1 MSSVSGNNVILKGA
15 SLYKSFYADRREL
28 PVLKG
33 VDIEVFRGEN
43 LMICGPS
50 GAGKST
56 LLHLLGL
63 LNEPTTGKVFFNGE
77 EVTSASE
84 SRKANIR
91 NRDFGFVFQFYHLLP
106 DLSAAENVILPLMV
120 KYGVFSWHA
129 VKKSH
134 RQKVEEILK
143 QMGLYERRKHNPNQ
157 LSGGERQRVAI
168 ARALITDP
176 KIVFCDEP
184 TGNLDTKTAKEIVD
198 VLWKVKEQFK
208 ETFIIVTHNK
218 ELAQSGSRTL
228 NMLDG
233 RLYE

>member
-1 MSSVSGNNVILKGA
+1 MNRVSANDVILKSA

-33 VDIEVFRGEN
+33 VDIEIFRSEN

-63 LNEPTTGKVFFNGE
+63 LDEPSAGKIFFNGE
-77 EVTSASE
+77 EVTSVSE
-84 SRKANIR
+84 RRKASIR

-106 DLSAAENVILPLMV
+106 DLNAAENVILPLMV
-120 KYGVFSWHA
+120 KHGVFSWYA
-129 VKKSH
+129 VKKNH
-134 RQKVEEILK
+134 KQKVEQILS
-143 QMGLYERRKHNPNQ
+143 QMGLYERRKHRPNQ

-184 TGNLDTKTAKEIVD
+184 TGNLDTKTAKEIID

-208 ETFIIVTHNK
+208 ETFVIVTHNR
-218 ELAQSGSRTL
+218 EVAQSGSRIL

-233 RLYE
+233 KLYK

>member
-1 MSSVSGNNVILKGA
+1 MSNVPSNNVILKGVG
-15 SLYKSFYADRREL
+15 LRRSFYADAREL

-33 VDIEVFRGEN
+33 VDIEVFRGES

-63 LNEPTTGKVFFNGE
+63 LDEPTKGEIFFNGE
-77 EVTSASE
+77 EITSAS
-84 SRKANIR
+84 STRKASIR

-106 DLSAAENVILPLMV
+106 DLSAAENILLPLMV
-120 KYGVFSWHA
+120 KCSAFSWHA
-129 VKKSH
+129 VKKGYG
-134 RQKVEEILK
+134 RKVEEVLN
-143 QMGLYERRKHNPNQ
+143 QMGLYERRKHKPNQ

-184 TGNLDTKTAKEIVD
+184 TGNLDTKTAKEIID

-208 ETFIIVTHNK
+208 ETFIVVTHNR